1 MISKER
7 QNSINIQM
15 MNNPNNPKKINQT
28 KEKIINKNFN
38 SQINNIFQNS
48 NLSFDETFNNS
59 YNSASPIP
67 ILITK
72 QIEFHPMKNS
82 QMNYN
87 INNINN
93 NKISNYFYSDPAYSQ
108 KESKNSDASS
118 SLNTSAQSY
127 NLQLNKMNKTIIM
140 NSLSEQKTAI
150 ILQKILMESSDE
162 EILSIVHELKGEF
175 RKLIFDKNGNFF
187 CKDLFK
193 ICGQREHIIILK
205 ELYQTI
211 SEDCCNNYA
220 THPIQALIEFSSCE
234 EEYKLILYSFNDY
247 NKLLYASL
255 DPNGA
260 FVIQK
265 IIIRIPERFRGEFNF
280 IFTSFIRFVCKK
292 KYGIV
297 VVKKFIEFTRSE
309 TTTQHMMNIIK
320 SNFMDF
326 AADKYGNYLIQFILE
341 KFANFREGIEIKEL
355 IFKNFNKMCQSKYSL
370 FICELYVKKLK
381 NEEKNELIKTLDL
394 NMLKNCSNN
403 YAVSLLR
410 YLGINISDINTSNQ
424 IQLPISLNSN
434 LSSDNSQ

>member
-162 EILSIVHELKGEF
+162 EIILIVHELKGEF

-205 ELYQTI
+205 ELYQTL

-355 IFKNFNKMCQSKYSL
+355 IFKNFNKMCQSKYSS

-394 NMLKNCSNN
+394 NMLKNCINN

>member
-162 EILSIVHELKGEF
+162 EIILIV
-175 RKLIFDKNGNFF
+175 
-187 CKDLFK
+187 
-193 ICGQREHIIILK
+193 
-205 ELYQTI
+205 

-434 LSSDNSQ
+434 ISSDNSQ